1 MFRFRRR
8 QCTFCGARVPAKQ
21 VFRAPDRIG
30 AFVCWKCVEHW
41 EAAGRPCA
49 GCHGA
54 VAGPQEIG
62 AFFDQRTLGHA
73 DCGGLRLFA
82 A

>member
-1 MFRFRRR
+1 MLGFRRR

-21 VFRAPDRIG
+21 VFRAPDRLG
-30 AFVCWKCVEHW
+30 AFVCWKCVEQW
-41 EAAGRPCA
+41 EASGRPCA
-49 GCHGA
+49 GCHGP
-54 VAGPQEIG
+54 VRGPQEIG
-62 AFFDQRTLGHA
+62 AFFEQRTLGHA

>member
-1 MFRFRRR
+1 MFGFLRR

-21 VFRAPDRIG
+21 AFRVPDRLG
-30 AFVCWKCVEHW
+30 AFVCRICVEQW
-41 EAAGRPCA
+41 EAAGRPCV

-54 VAGPQEIG
+54 VSGPQEIG
-62 AFFDQRTLGHA
+62 AFFEQRALGHA

>member
-1 MFRFRRR
+1 MFGFGKRK
-8 QCTFCGARVPAKQ
+8 CTLCGNRVAAKQ
-21 VFRAPDRIG
+21 VFRAPDRLE
-30 AFVCWKCVEHW
+30 AFVCRNCFERW
-41 EAAGRPCA
+41 EAAGRRCG

-54 VAGPQEIG
+54 VAGPQDIG
-62 AFFDQRTLGHA
+62 AFFEQRTLGHA